1 MADGE
6 QRPLTR
12 KQAWDL
18 VGGLGRPSKM
28 PGYAYGLPAKEC
40 LVGSKLRPVPG
51 SVCNKCYAMKGHYTM
66 PNVEDAQYR
75 RLESIKHP
83 RWVEA
88 MTQLIS
94 TIDMRYFRWHDAGDI
109 QSPTHLE
116 KIAAIAVACPHVR
129 FWLPTREKVFVY
141 TYLKKHGAFPKNLV
155 VRLSATMVDG
165 PPPTGFPN
173 TSTVS
178 RGEPFSP
185 KVTCP
190 APEQNNECGACRRC
204 WNPRVKNVCYAKH

>member
-12 KQAWDL
+12 AQAWEL

-40 LVGSKLRPVPG
+40 AVGSKLRPIPG
-51 SVCNKCYAMKGHYTM
+51 SVCNKCYAMKGRYTHH
-66 PNVEDAQYR
+66 PVPEAQYR
-75 RLESIKHP
+75 RLASIKHP

-88 MTQLIS
+88 MITLMHAL
-94 TIDMRYFRWHDAGDI
+94 DVHYFRWHDAGDI
-109 QSPTHLE
+109 QSPAHLE
-116 KIAAIAVACPHVR
+116 KIAAIAAACPRVK
-129 FWLPTREKVFVY
+129 FWIPTREKVFVY

-155 VRLSATMVDG
+155 VRLSATMIDG
-165 PPPTGFPN
+165 APPEGFPN

-178 RGEPFSP
+178 RGDLFSP